1 MDFGEFPEGT
11 VVICNSVSLDKNF
24 QVALVM
30 KNPPPSAGDM
40 GVMGPIPGLGK
51 SSGVGHGNRLQFLPG
66 KSHGQRNLASYS
78 AYGHKES
85 DMTEVT
91 CLHTCRAVKSG

>member
-1 MDFGEFPEGT
+1 MLPWWLSSKE
-11 VVICNSVSLDKNF
+11 
-24 QVALVM
+24 
-30 KNPPPSAGDM
+30 SACQAGAT
-40 GVMGPIPGLGK
+40 GLIPHLGR
-51 SSGVGHGNRLQFLPG
+51 SPGGQHGNPLQFLPG

-85 DMTEVT
+85 DMPEVT